1 MRKIYAL
8 NARQNNSSFILTGK
22 TGNRVRYNFTNGSVI
37 QNVLATFMTENKY
50 YQTLLE
56 ESDYFKRG
64 LVKLKQSIPT
74 EKDRVEAE
82 KKREAEQLK
91 PVEGI
96 KNVKEAILWI
106 AETFGEKVTTGR
118 QAVELARKKGY
129 DLKIEKS

>member
-22 TGNRVRYNFTNGSVI
+22 TGNRVRYDFTNGSVV

-56 ESDYFKRG
+56 ESEYFKRN
-64 LVKLKQSIPT
+64 LVKLVQSIPT
-74 EKDRVEAE
+74 KSDLVKKVKKKAE
-82 KKREAEQLK
+82 TLE

-96 KNVKEAILWI
+96 STVKEAILWI
-106 AETFGEKVTTGR
+106 ADKFGEKVTTGR

-129 DLKIEKS
+129 DLKIEEQ